1 MGTRTRISVLRGVSS
16 LLGLA
21 VLALLFGC
29 TSPGFLPGSGR
40 PMDGASLHALI
51 DGSSRSHAVPSA
63 LVAAMVDAESHG
75 DPSAVSRAGA
85 QGIMQLMPAT
95 SITYGVA
102 NPFDPRENIDGGTR
116 YLHDLLQR
124 YRGNVKLAVAAYN
137 AGPGAVDAAHGI
149 PPFPETRAY
158 VARVLTAYTSR

>member
-1 MGTRTRISVLRGVSS
+1 
-16 LLGLA
+16 
-21 VLALLFGC
+21 
-29 TSPGFLPGSGR
+29 
-40 PMDGASLHALI
+40 MDAASLHALI
-51 DGSSRSHAVPSA
+51 DDTSRANGVPA
-63 LVAAMVDAESHG
+63 TLVAAMVDAESHG

-95 SITYGVA
+95 SLTYGVA

-116 YLHDLLQR
+116 YLRDLLRR

-137 AGPGAVDAAHGI
+137 AGPGAVDGAHGI

-158 VARVLTAYTSR
+158 VTRVLTAYTSR

>member
-1 MGTRTRISVLRGVSS
+1 
-16 LLGLA
+16 
-21 VLALLFGC
+21 
-29 TSPGFLPGSGR
+29 
-40 PMDGASLHALI
+40 
-51 DGSSRSHAVPSA
+51 
-63 LVAAMVDAESHG
+63 
-75 DPSAVSRAGA
+75 
-85 QGIMQLMPAT
+85 MQLMPAT